1 MNEREFAELA
11 AAHAL
16 GALSDADERRFTA
29 ALMEHPEWQAI
40 ADDDHDT
47 VALLADGLTPVAP
60 PPALRADLLQQI
72 GALPQ
77 STSPPPEQ
85 GEAAADT
92 ATEDDTRPAAAAQTA
107 DEPQPVRSPWRRR
120 VFALA
125 AGLAL
130 IVGAGIA
137 TTTIVSQLQRP
148 ASVVALDEIRSA
160 PDAEQAKVQLDSG
173 ATATAHWSGEVGKA
187 VLVASGLDDLDAD
200 RSYELWFVRG
210 DEPIAAGVFRA
221 DDGKA
226 TALLE
231 VPMQAGDVIAVTIEQ
246 AGGSPTGSPTSDPII
261 VIPTA

>member
-16 GALSDADERRFTA
+16 GALPDADERRFA
-29 ALMEHPEWQAI
+29 EALAEHPEWQAI

-47 VALLADGLTPVAP
+47 VAILVDGLTPVAP
-60 PPALRADLLQQI
+60 PPALRSALLQQI
-72 GALPQ
+72 ATLPQGGSGPALPD
-77 STSPPPEQ
+77 
-85 GEAAADT
+85 AAAGADAET
-92 ATEDDTRPAAAAQTA
+92 RATSASAPAT
-107 DEPQPVRSPWRRR
+107 VPWRRR
-120 VFALA
+120 IFALA

-137 TTTIVSQLQRP
+137 TTTVVSQLQRP

-160 PDAEQAKVQLDSG
+160 PDAEEAKVRLDSG

-187 VLVASGLDDLDAD
+187 VLVASGLDDLGAD

-210 DEPIAAGVFRA
+210 DEPIAAGVFDA
-221 DDGKA
+221 DDGTA
-226 TALLE
+226 TALLDQ
-231 VPMQAGDVIAVTIEQ
+231 PMHAGDVIAVTIEQ
-246 AGGSPTGSPTSDPII
+246 AGGSPSGLPTTDPII